1 LIPAPLVFARYFAA
15 EQTAIEKLEAEVAAI
30 AQKIEEMADEN
41 SGEEGLLEAA
51 KNDKDKLTK
60 ASIIARL
67 KDIKGDVDAADE
79 RKALEDYLALIEE
92 DAAFSAKI
100 KETQEALQAKVA
112 AKYGKLDENEI
123 KTLVVEDKW
132 LATLAAAIHGG
143 MDRVSQQLTQRVK
156 ELAERYETPLP
167 QMASRV
173 ADLEAKV
180 NRHLERMGFSWT

>member
-79 RKALEDYLALIEE
+79 RKALEGYLALIEE